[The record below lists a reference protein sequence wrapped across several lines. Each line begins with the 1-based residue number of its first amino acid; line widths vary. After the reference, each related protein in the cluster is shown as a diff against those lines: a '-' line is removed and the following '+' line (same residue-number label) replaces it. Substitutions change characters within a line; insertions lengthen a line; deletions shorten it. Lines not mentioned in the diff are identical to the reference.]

1 MEMIGVYI
9 TLYQNTVTQY
19 ISMQQIFNIM
29 VAEDQSI
36 GSPELLQW
44 REQVMIQFGDGGE
57 AEEETNEEGGELD
70 LG

>member
-44 REQVMIQFGDGGE
+44 
-57 AEEETNEEGGELD
+57 
-70 LG
+70 